1 MIPVPLAPASRFAHA
16 EPVGRLVAG
25 SEKTAALHET
35 LQQHRPVVIPLLP
48 VIGEPSG
55 DGRQN
60 LGGKI
65 LGLYLGQDQKTVVVD
80 DTVQLVFAFI
90 GTPADKGVPAGNPPG
105 GGVRNARLQRGKPSL
120 RSLKRREQPGRKKVT
135 SAEAHH

>member
-1 MIPVPLAPASRFAHA
+1 MIPVPLAPAGRFTHA

-60 LGGKI
+60 PGGKI
-65 LGLYLGQDQKTVVVD
+65 PGLYPGQDQKAVVVD
-80 DTVQLVFAFI
+80 DTVELVFALI

-105 GGVRNARLQRGKPSL
+105 GGAKSQERNHFPPRMNKIAQLRTAVRQNPR
-120 RSLKRREQPGRKKVT
+120 
-135 SAEAHH
+135 